1 MRGRPLR
8 RTPTLFRAPQLWVAP
23 VRRLTMDATTE
34 STFTTTTTSDIVSQL
49 TQPLLDS
56 DFDVRTLATPTREVP
71 PSGPPVSLKPCLCSR
86 SSSPYDKRKRHPSNE
101 TDSAKPC
108 AKLRPNPSITL
119 AYPRLGA
126 SPVIRS
132 PPSDMVTSAFIS
144 LDSHETLPVMSHIT
158 PISTHRPLTPPKKRV
173 TFTVTF
179 NDLRSLS
186 LQPADIPS
194 DQPDTQPEE
203 PLPWAQVPEHE
214 IDDTLNDNH
223 DFGATNVTAWNLIK
237 DQLILSEKCRGR
249 ATLAHNARLG
259 NSLPDWSLG
268 ITKIPSL
275 MLPVSHREAFFD
287 MIKQQAIEKLNFM
300 QRVLT
305 TEADLCDRVA
315 KIHTETMTRC
325 LDTAEDQ
332 RMFPLLRDRTAKLAH
347 SRAAAYGK
355 RIFEKFDKNPA
366 TEDELEDALIEP
378 LPNNEF
384 HCVKPRNRS
393 RSPVRN
399 NNYRPRSRSPR
410 PRPSGPRGPTN
421 GPRPRAPASVNNR
434 GGHPRGSNYNQSSQ
448 GRSYTQRPRN
458 NASNRRPP
466 HTADRATQQQA
477 QLSPGELA
485 SLRALIQNG
494 RQ

>member
-1 MRGRPLR
+1 M
-8 RTPTLFRAPQLWVAP
+8 
-23 VRRLTMDATTE
+23 
-34 STFTTTTTSDIVSQL
+34 
-49 TQPLLDS
+49 QPLPDS
-56 DFDVRTLATPTREVP
+56 EFDVRTLATPTREVP
-71 PSGPPVSLKPCLCSR
+71 PSGPPVSLKPCLRSR
-86 SSSPYDKRKRHPSNE
+86 SSSPNDKRKRHPSTE

-119 AYPRLGA
+119 AYPRLRA
-126 SPVIRS
+126 SPVIHS
-132 PPSDMVTSAFIS
+132 PPSDMVTSAPIP
-144 LDSHETLPVMSHIT
+144 LDSHETLTVMSHIT

-173 TFTVTF
+173 TFADPLV

-194 DQPDTQPEE
+194 DQPDPQPEE

-214 IDDTLNDNH
+214 IDDTLDDNH

-268 ITKIPSL
+268 ITKISSL

-287 MIKQQAIEKLNFM
+287 LIKQQATEKLNYM
-300 QRVLT
+300 ERVLT
-305 TEADLCDRVA
+305 MEADLCDRVA
-315 KIHTETMTRC
+315 MIHTETMTHC
-325 LDTAEDQ
+325 LDTEEDQ
-332 RMFPLLRDRTAKLAH
+332 RMFPLLRDRTAKLAR

-355 RIFEKFDKNPA
+355 RILEKSDKNPA
-366 TEDELEDALIEP
+366 TKDELEDALIEP

-384 HCVKPRNRS
+384 HRVKPRNHS
-393 RSPVRN
+393 RSPVRNNN

-421 GPRPRAPASVNNR
+421 GPGPRAQTSVNNR
-434 GGHPRGSNYNQSSQ
+434 GGRPRGSNYNQSSQ
-448 GRSYTQRPRN
+448 GRSNTQRPRN

-494 RQ
+494 RH